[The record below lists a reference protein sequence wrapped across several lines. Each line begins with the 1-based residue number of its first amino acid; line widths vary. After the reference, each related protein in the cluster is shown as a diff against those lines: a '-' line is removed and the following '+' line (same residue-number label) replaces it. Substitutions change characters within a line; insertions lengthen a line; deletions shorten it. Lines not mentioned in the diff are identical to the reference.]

1 MKRYRV
7 QVVARSLLLVA
18 LSLVGAYLAGILPT
32 PFPLPYFPFPLVG
45 QAPTSAA
52 VLLVGVALG
61 IAYVIASL
69 VRYGERTAREVTRFL
84 ESVRYS
90 DFAVAYSGG
99 GRGPIFDELA
109 AAFTDVTDAFRRV
122 RAESEARQRYLRSV
136 VQHVGVALVSFRDG
150 GEVDFVN
157 QATRR
162 LLGVGRLRHIR
173 DLEALSPALAEA
185 LRTSAPG
192 EQTLVK
198 VQRVDRTLQLAV
210 RVGRFRLGERAYALA
225 SIQDIGPV
233 LEEKEMEAWQQL
245 TRVLTHEIMNSVA
258 PIVSL
263 AGTAHRRLTAP
274 RTPEPEPPRA
284 RTSEPETP
292 TPPTSDP
299 PTSEASP
306 SPEALR
312 DVQEAVEIIERRGEA
327 LMHFVDAY
335 RSFTRIPA
343 PQFEMIPVRP
353 LLTRAA
359 RLFRAPM
366 DEQGIA
372 CDVDV
377 EPPELRLT
385 ADPELVEQV
394 LINLLL
400 NAIQAVDGRPERR
413 VTLRARPDRRG
424 IPVLEVIDTGPGIVP
439 DVQERIFVPFFT
451 TKADGSGIGLSLSR
465 QILRLHGGTLRVRS
479 QPGEGATFTMRF

>member
-7 QVVARSLLLVA
+7 QIVARALLLVA
-18 LSLVGAYLAGILPT
+18 LSLFLAYLAG
-32 PFPLPYFPFPLVG
+32 LVG
-45 QAPTSAA
+45 RTSPAA
-52 VLLVGVALG
+52 GVLLIGVGVL

-90 DFAVAYSGG
+90 DFAVAYSSD
-99 GRGPIFDELA
+99 GRGPVFGELA
-109 AAFTDVTDAFRRV
+109 AAFSDVTDAFRRV

-136 VQHVGVALVSFRDG
+136 VQHVGVALIAFRDA

-162 LLGVGRLRHIR
+162 LLGLGRLRHVQ
-173 DLEALSPALAEA
+173 DLAAISPELAEA
-185 LRTSAPG
+185 MQTSAAG
-192 EQTLVK
+192 GQTLVK
-198 VQRVDRTLQLAV
+198 VQREDRTLQLAV
-210 RVGRFRLGERAYALA
+210 RVSRFRLGDRAYALA
-225 SIQDIGPV
+225 SLQDIGQA

-263 AGTAHRRLTAP
+263 AATAHRRLT
-274 RTPEPEPPRA
+274 
-284 RTSEPETP
+284 
-292 TPPTSDP
+292 TPPTSAP
-299 PTSEASP
+299 EASDPEASAPQPTPLSDAVP

-312 DVQEAVEIIERRGEA
+312 DVQEAVQIIEHRGEA

-353 LLTRAA
+353 LLVRVA
-359 RLFRAPM
+359 RLFRAQM
-366 DEQGIA
+366 EDKGIA
-372 CDVDV
+372 CDIDV
-377 EPPELRLT
+377 EPPDLRLT

-400 NAIQAVDGRPERR
+400 NAIQATGGQPAPHAMRGPEAR
-413 VTLRARPDRRG
+413 VTLHARPNRRG
-424 IPVLEVIDTGPGIVP
+424 TPVIEVTDTGPGIAP

-479 QPGEGATFTMRF
+479 KPGEGTTFAMRF

>member
-7 QVVARSLLLVA
+7 QVVARALVLVA
-18 LSLVGAYLAGILPT
+18 LSLVGAYLAG
-32 PFPLPYFPFPLVG
+32 LVG

-162 LLGVGRLRHIR
+162 LLGVGRLRHVR
-173 DLEALSPALAEA
+173 DLEAVSPALAEA

-198 VQRVDRTLQLAV
+198 VQREGRTLQLAV

-274 RTPEPEPPRA
+274 RTSESEPPHA
-284 RTSEPETP
+284 RTSGL
-292 TPPTSDP
+292 PPTSVPRTPDGP
-299 PTSEASP
+299 AS
-306 SPEALR
+306 
-312 DVQEAVEIIERRGEA
+312 DV
-327 LMHFVDAY
+327 
-335 RSFTRIPA
+335 P
-343 PQFEMIPVRP
+343 
-353 LLTRAA
+353 
-359 RLFRAPM
+359 
-366 DEQGIA
+366 
-372 CDVDV
+372 
-377 EPPELRLT
+377 
-385 ADPELVEQV
+385 
-394 LINLLL
+394 
-400 NAIQAVDGRPERR
+400 
-413 VTLRARPDRRG
+413 
-424 IPVLEVIDTGPGIVP
+424 P
-439 DVQERIFVPFFT
+439 DVR
-451 TKADGSGIGLSLSR
+451 A
-465 QILRLHGGTLRVRS
+465 
-479 QPGEGATFTMRF
+479 

>member
-7 QVVARSLLLVA
+7 QIVARALLLVA
-18 LSLVGAYLAGILPT
+18 LSLLLAYLAG
-32 PFPLPYFPFPLVG
+32 LVG
-45 QAPTSAA
+45 RTSPSAL
-52 VLLVGVALG
+52 VLLVGVGVL
-61 IAYVIASL
+61 IAYVIASM

-90 DFAVAYSGG
+90 DFAVAYSGD
-99 GRGPIFDELA
+99 GRGPLFDSLA
-109 AAFTDVTDAFRRV
+109 AAFSDVTEAFRRV

-136 VQHVGVALVSFRDG
+136 VHHVGVALIAFRDA

-162 LLGVGRLRHIR
+162 LLGIGRLRRVR
-173 DLEALSPALAEA
+173 DLAAISPALAEA
-185 LRTSAPG
+185 LQTAAPG
-192 EQTLVK
+192 EQTLIK
-198 VQRVDRTLQLAV
+198 VQREDRTLQLAV
-210 RVGRFRLGERAYALA
+210 RVSRFRLGDRAYALA
-225 SIQDIGPV
+225 SLQDIGQA

-263 AGTAHRRLTAP
+263 AGTAHRRLVASESASPQASEKTP
-274 RTPEPEPPRA
+274 RPQPA
-284 RTSEPETP
+284 ASE
-292 TPPTSDP
+292 D
-299 PTSEASP
+299 AP

-312 DVQEAVEIIERRGEA
+312 DVQEAVQIIEHRGEA

-353 LLTRAA
+353 LLMRVAW
-359 RLFRAPM
+359 LFRAQM
-366 DEQGIA
+366 EDKGIA

-377 EPPELRLT
+377 EPPDLRLT

-400 NAIQAVDGRPERR
+400 NAIQAVNGRPDARI
-413 VTLRARPDRRG
+413 TLHARPNRRG
-424 IPVLEVIDTGPGIVP
+424 TPVIEVTDTGPGIAP

-479 QPGEGATFTMRF
+479 KPGEGTTFAMRF

>member
-1 MKRYRV
+1 MKRHRV
-7 QVVARSLLLVA
+7 QIVARALLLVA
-18 LSLVGAYLAGILPT
+18 LSLLLAYLAG
-32 PFPLPYFPFPLVG
+32 LVG
-45 QAPTSAA
+45 RTSPAAA
-52 VLLVGVALG
+52 VLLVGVGLL

-69 VRYGERTAREVTRFL
+69 VRYEERTAREVTRFL

-90 DFAVAYSGG
+90 DFAVAYSGD
-99 GRGPIFDELA
+99 GRGPVFDELA
-109 AAFTDVTDAFRRV
+109 TAFSDVTDAFRRV

-136 VQHVGVALVSFRDG
+136 VQHVGVALITFRDAG
-150 GEVDFVN
+150 DVDFVN

-162 LLGVGRLRHIR
+162 LLGIGRLRR
-173 DLEALSPALAEA
+173 VQDLAAVSPELAET

-192 EQTLVK
+192 EQTLIK
-198 VQRVDRTLQLAV
+198 VQREDRTLQLAV
-210 RVGRFRLGERAYALA
+210 RVSRFRLGDRAYALA
-225 SIQDIGPV
+225 SLQDIGQA

-263 AGTAHRRLTAP
+263 AATAHRRLTAP
-274 RTPEPEPPRA
+274 LA
-284 RTSEPETP
+284 
-292 TPPTSDP
+292 SDP
-299 PTSEASP
+299 NVPSPEAALASDALP

-312 DVQEAVEIIERRGEA
+312 DVQEAVQIIEQRGEA

-335 RSFTRIPA
+335 RSFTRIPT
-343 PQFEMIPVRP
+343 PQFEMIPVRL
-353 LLTRAA
+353 LLTRVA
-359 RLFRAPM
+359 RLFRTQM
-366 DEQGIA
+366 EDKGIA

-377 EPPELRLT
+377 EPLDLRLT

-400 NAIQAVDGRPERR
+400 NAIQAVDGRPEARI
-413 VTLRARPDRRG
+413 TLHARPNRRG
-424 IPVLEVIDTGPGIVP
+424 IPVVQVTDNGLGIAP

-479 QPGEGATFTMRF
+479 KPGEGTTFAMRF

>member
-7 QVVARSLLLVA
+7 QIVARALLLVA
-18 LSLVGAYLAGILPT
+18 LSLFLAYLAG
-32 PFPLPYFPFPLVG
+32 LVG
-45 QAPTSAA
+45 RTSPAA
-52 VLLVGVALG
+52 GVLLIGVGVL

-90 DFAVAYSGG
+90 DFTVAYSGD
-99 GRGPIFDELA
+99 GRGPVFGELA
-109 AAFTDVTDAFRRV
+109 AAFSDVTDAFRRV

-136 VQHVGVALVSFRDG
+136 VQHVGVALIAFRDA

-162 LLGVGRLRHIR
+162 LLGLGRLRHVQ
-173 DLEALSPALAEA
+173 DLAAISPELAEA
-185 LRTSAPG
+185 MQTSAAG

-198 VQRVDRTLQLAV
+198 VQREDRTLQLAV
-210 RVGRFRLGERAYALA
+210 RVSRFRLGDRAYALA
-225 SIQDIGPV
+225 SLQDIGQA

-263 AGTAHRRLTAP
+263 AATAHRRLTP
-274 RTPEPEPPRA
+274 SR
-284 RTSEPETP
+284 
-292 TPPTSDP
+292 TSDP
-299 PTSEASP
+299 QTSDAETSDRKTSGAEATAEATP

-312 DVQEAVEIIERRGEA
+312 DVQEAVQIIEHRGEA

-343 PQFEMIPVRP
+343 PQFEMILVQP
-353 LLTRAA
+353 LLARVA
-359 RLFRAPM
+359 RLFRAQM
-366 DEQGIA
+366 EDKGIA

-377 EPPELRLT
+377 EPPDLRLT
-385 ADPELVEQV
+385 ADPELAEQV

-400 NAIQAVDGRPERR
+400 NAIQAVDGRPEAR
-413 VTLRARPDRRG
+413 VTLHARPNRRG
-424 IPVLEVIDTGPGIVP
+424 TPVIEVTDTGPGIAP

-479 QPGEGATFTMRF
+479 KPGEGTTFAMRF